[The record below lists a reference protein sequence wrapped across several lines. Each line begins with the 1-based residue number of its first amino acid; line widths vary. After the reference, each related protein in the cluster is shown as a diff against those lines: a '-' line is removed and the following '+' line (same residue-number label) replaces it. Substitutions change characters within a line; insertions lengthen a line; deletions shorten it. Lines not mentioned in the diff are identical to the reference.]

1 MLAPILR
8 GLRLSLQGS
17 TEREIPRRRSTS
29 DDIQAMPLRQLCDLY
44 RGFARYAPLKV

>member
-29 DDIQAMPLRQLCDLY
+29 DDIQAMLLRQLCDLY